1 MQEPEAI
8 IIRLGELTL
17 KGKNRRRFEKKMM
30 EQIANLMKAYP
41 KATTHEEYARVYVVL
56 NGEPYDEIAA
66 GLNRVFGLTSYSPAL
81 TAGLD
86 LEDIRRRAL
95 EWMRGKTPAPKTFK
109 VSAKRANKAF
119 PHTSQE
125 IGHLVGGYILR
136 QEDGKLAVDV
146 HKPDMEVKIDIRQ
159 NEAFVFSDSIPG
171 TGGYPVGS
179 NGRAMLM
186 LSGGIDSPVAGWQ
199 SMRRGLEIEGVHFH
213 SYPYTSERAQ
223 QKVIDLTR
231 KLARYTSDRIVLH
244 MVPFT
249 EIQTRLNQS
258 RTDSL
263 LITLMRRSMFRI
275 TEQLAAERRAG
286 AIVTGESLGQ
296 VASQT
301 LPSMQ
306 VIGDGIRLPILRPL
320 IMSDK
325 TEIIKQ
331 AEAIDTFNL
340 SILPYEDCCTLFVPK
355 SPATSPNLN
364 VVERMEKSLDFLPE
378 LEREAVERTEKLF
391 IREHDEDK
399 FDEYF

>member
-1 MQEPEAI
+1 MHQPEAI
-8 IIRLGELTL
+8 VIRLGEMML
-17 KGKNRRRFEKKMM
+17 KGKNRGRFEKKMR

-41 KATTHEEYARVYVVL
+41 RAAVHEEFARVYVVL
-56 NGEPYDEIAA
+56 NGEPYEEIAA
-66 GLNRVFGLTSYSPAL
+66 GLNRVFGLSSYSPAL
-81 TAGLD
+81 IVEPD
-86 LEDIRRRAL
+86 LEEIRRRAL
-95 EWMRGKTPAPKTFK
+95 EWVRANEPAPCTFK

-125 IGHLVGGYILR
+125 LGHLVGGYILHH
-136 QEDGKLAVDV
+136 EDGKLKVDV
-146 HKPDMEVKIDIRQ
+146 HRPDMELKIDIRQ
-159 NEAFVFSDSIPG
+159 NEAFIFSESVPG

-186 LSGGIDSPVAGWQ
+186 ISGGIDSPVAGWL

-223 QKVIDLTR
+223 QKVVDLTR
-231 KLARYTSDRIVLH
+231 KLAGYTSDRIVLH

-275 TEQLAAERRAG
+275 TEQLAALRRAG

-306 VIGDGIRLPILRPL
+306 VIQDGIRLPILRPL
-320 IMSDK
+320 VMTDK
-325 TEIIKQ
+325 TEIIKL
-331 AEAIDTFNL
+331 AESIDTYDI

-355 SPATSPNLN
+355 SPATSPNRQ
-364 VVERMEKSLDFLPE
+364 VVERLEQSLDFLPE
-378 LEREAVERTEKLF
+378 LEREAVEHTERLF
-391 IREHDEDK
+391 VREREEDK